1 MLVVV
6 FKIEVLVTCQCF
18 MYINKKNKKKKRET
32 IFKIMQPNTAVYFKK
47 VLYMPTFWLMH
58 DLLLTIYYLL

>member
-1 MLVVV
+1 
-6 FKIEVLVTCQCF
+6 

-58 DLLLTIYYLL
+58 DLLLNIYYLL